1 MTRPTRSDTEAML
14 VTVWP
19 DLKPDTPRSTQ
30 HETPPKCP
38 TRRAFQNTNLSAERA
53 PYGTSRTQP
62 QDASATVPEDAHQS
76 RRCSCFPVEL
86 STFGRRPKGARL
98 HHFNVAEVPFADM
111 ARACGKDRTYLKTH
125 ISTFA
130 NRNSFCA
137 SGASAEVNY
146 RRGVMVRVSDLKC
159 RRCYQEET
167 SPPAGHRSP

>member
-1 MTRPTRSDTEAML
+1 VTRPTRSDTEAML

-62 QDASATVPEDAHQS
+62 QDASATVPEDAHRS

-86 STFGRRPKGARL
+86 STFGRRPKGARKRTSNCIASMSL
-98 HHFNVAEVPFADM
+98 KCHLRTWRESVREGPDLSENTHFNLRKSELILRQWCV
-111 ARACGKDRTYLKTH
+111 
-125 ISTFA
+125 
-130 NRNSFCA
+130 
-137 SGASAEVNY
+137 
-146 RRGVMVRVSDLKC
+146 RGGQPSSWRH
-159 RRCYQEET
+159 
-167 SPPAGHRSP
+167 G